1 MQIKVRSGEYGKAP
15 QDKEPVEV
23 TLPNDAIFYTP
34 GEAFINHGLH
44 KGALHYIVLT
54 KASDEELKEFQK
66 WNVHVELEYD
76 MDSVHTRY
84 FRMNGYAFITLSDCI
99 IDSPIDTVDEEE
111 FNRLIKDDLYYV
123 LLNENYNIICIRR
136 VDHIKA
142 LEHVEVS
149 EVYHRGAF
157 NDRPFDEIHYGH
169 IMALSDLLRPFHHF
183 LSRRL
188 TAEYGKK
195 LFDDMTGQILFK
207 INPYRQ
213 QWQPLINY
221 DLEWLHDNFRT
232 TYPMLKQGDE
242 EWVLME
248 NCPIKAPNKDVE
260 DVYEKIWLFEEE
272 LPRKEKK
279 HCGICRHYGA
289 LVNHGYWWCNKG
301 HTEHMDAEN
310 CEDYDDMMAN
320 VTFTATSSTTLTYN
334 SDKTE
339 KM

>member
-1 MQIKVRSGEYGKAP
+1 MEITARFGGYSEPP
-15 QDKEPVEV
+15 QDKEAVEV
-23 TLPNDAIFYTP
+23 RLPDDAIFYTP
-34 GEAFINHGLH
+34 GETFINHGLH

-76 MDSVHTRY
+76 KDSAHTMY

-99 IDSPIDTVDEEE
+99 IDSPIETVDEEE

-149 EVYHRGAF
+149 EVYHTGAI

-169 IMALSDLLRPFHHF
+169 VVSLSDLLRPFHHF
-183 LSRRL
+183 LPRRL

-195 LFDDMTGQILFK
+195 LFDDMIGQILFK
-207 INPYRQ
+207 INPYKQ

-221 DLEWLHDNFRT
+221 DLEWLHNNHHT
-232 TYPMLKQGDE
+232 AYPMIRLGE
-242 EWVLME
+242 EWVELE
-248 NCPIKAPNKDVE
+248 SSLLRVPNKDVQ
-260 DVYEKIWLFEEE
+260 DVYDKIFTFVKE
-272 LPRKEKK
+272 LPIKYE
-279 HCGICRHYGA
+279 C
-289 LVNHGYWWCNKG
+289 
-301 HTEHMDAEN
+301 
-310 CEDYDDMMAN
+310 
-320 VTFTATSSTTLTYN
+320 
-334 SDKTE
+334 
-339 KM
+339 